1 MSIPFI
7 GNVGFTEISSA
18 GSLTSAASSRIALP
32 IQLFKLTSSISGQLT
47 LTENSNHKKV
57 IIDTNGNN
65 IINSSGSPLNVD
77 CPSGVAVELQ
87 GSGNVQST
95 LKTFTSAVS
104 STSNTGT
111 TTISDAGNSTLA
123 VTTNHTFTEQLL
135 DTTRS
140 QVADGDGTFSGG
152 GAAFRDQTT
161 TVKRPQD
168 SSNSTRPVNPTYY
181 TTSFATT
188 FGGFGLDNIN
198 RSDFGMSFT
207 HAFLEDGTPI
217 SGAIVGPSGA
227 STFDGVSADQPDTN
241 TTHTVGSDTYRY
253 MQWNSALVGVN
264 NGNTGTMGIAMYI
277 DVNTGKAVVEIILG
291 SGGRAAFNQI
301 KNVDVFTTSTG
312 RKFTFTNNTS
322 HTITLSGGDP
332 YSSTSVSASGTGV
345 VNRDSTDGS
354 FSITGT
360 FPSTNDAGAP
370 LSSVGLNETSSTSV
384 NVDNHTGTNSVKAF

>member
-1 MSIPFI
+1 MSIPLI

-18 GSLTSAASSRIALP
+18 GSLTTAASTKIGLP

-77 CPSGVAVELQ
+77 CPSGVPVELK

-95 LKTFTSAVS
+95 LKTFTSAVTD
-104 STSNTGT
+104 TSNTAT
-111 TTISDAGNSTLA
+111 TTIAEAGNSTLA
-123 VTTNHTFTEQLL
+123 VTTNHTFTEQVRDDNRNAGSGL
-135 DTTRS
+135 S
-140 QVADGDGTFSGG
+140 FGDGT
-152 GAAFRDQTT
+152 T
-161 TVKRPQD
+161 TVISPVTGSGTD
-168 SSNSTRPVNPTYY
+168 LMVNESYYSSSI
-181 TTSFATT
+181 TTD
-188 FGGFGLDNIN
+188 FGGVGLDNIN

-217 SGAIVGPSGA
+217 SGAIVGPGGP
-227 STFDGVSADQPDTN
+227 STFDGVSAQQPTTN
-241 TTHTVGSDTYRY
+241 TTHSHAGSTYRF
-253 MQWNSALVGVN
+253 MGWNAALVGVN
-264 NGNTGTMGIAMYI
+264 KGNSGTFGINIFINSSNGA
-277 DVNTGKAVVEIILG
+277 AVVAITA
-291 SGGRAAFNQI
+291 GRGAFNQI

-322 HTITLSGGDP
+322 HTITLSGSDP
-332 YSSTSVSASGTGV
+332 FSSTSVSASGTGF

-360 FPSTNDAGAP
+360 FPDTNDAGAP
-370 LSSVGLNETSSTSV
+370 LSSLGLNETSSTTV

>member
-1 MSIPFI
+1 MSIPII

-18 GSLTSAASSRIALP
+18 GSLTSAASNKIALP

-77 CPSGVAVELQ
+77 CPSGVAVELK

-135 DTTRS
+135 DTNRGS
-140 QVADGDGTFSGG
+140 GASSGSGG
-152 GAAFRDQTT
+152 GVSFGDGNT
-161 TVKRPQD
+161 TVTKP
-168 SSNSTRPVNPTYY
+168 NTGSTAAMLVNETYY
-181 TTSFATT
+181 TTAFTTT
-188 FGGFGLDNIN
+188 FGGVGLDNVN

-207 HAFLEDGTPI
+207 HAFMEDGTPI

-241 TTHTVGSDTYRY
+241 TTHSHAGGTYRF
-253 MQWNSALVGVN
+253 MRWNSALVGVN
-264 NGNTGTMGIAMYI
+264 SGNSGTFAIEMFI
-277 DVNTGKAVVEIILG
+277 DSATGKAVVAIV
-291 SGGRAAFNQI
+291 GGRGAFNQI

-360 FPSTNDAGAP
+360 FPDTNDAGAP

-384 NVDNHTGTNSVKAF
+384 NVDNHSGTNSVKAF

>member
-1 MSIPFI
+1 MSIPLI

-18 GSLTSAASSRIALP
+18 GSLTTAASTKIGLP

-77 CPSGVAVELQ
+77 CPSGVPVELK

-95 LKTFTSAVS
+95 VKTFTSAVTD
-104 STSNTGT
+104 TSNTGT
-111 TTISDAGNSTLA
+111 TTIAEAGNSTLA
-123 VTTNHTFTEQLL
+123 VTTNHTFTEQVR
-135 DTTRS
+135 DDNRNAGNGTS
-140 QVADGDGTFSGG
+140 FGDGT
-152 GAAFRDQTT
+152 T
-161 TVKRPQD
+161 TVVSPVTGSNTSLLVSEAYY
-168 SSNSTRPVNPTYY
+168 SSSI
-181 TTSFATT
+181 TTD
-188 FGGFGLDNIN
+188 FGGVGLDNIN
-198 RSDFGMSFT
+198 RSDFGMSFS

-217 SGAIVGPSGA
+217 SGRISGPSSSGGTGGT
-227 STFDGVSADQPDTN
+227 STFDGGTSKRPTTN
-241 TTHTVGSDTYRY
+241 TTHSHAGSTYRF
-253 MQWNSALVGVN
+253 MEWVDALVGVN
-264 NGNTGTMGIAMYI
+264 NGNSGSFNIQIFINSANGA
-277 DVNTGKAVVEIILG
+277 AVVAII
-291 SGGRAAFNQI
+291 GGRGAFNQI

-322 HTITLSGGDP
+322 HTITLSGSDP

-360 FPSTNDAGAP
+360 FPDTNDAGAP
-370 LSSVGLNETSSTSV
+370 LSSLGLNETSSTTV